1 MTWETYGQ
9 DLDRRIKTLHE
20 RVQAGTYRALP
31 SRPPGRLIGIAVPL
45 HVGRTAYHGCADLDL
60 SIRRIDSFGPTAAE
74 LDDGTI
80 NSARIAGFT
89 RLGYQNAQD
98 ATAATARS
106 SADIT

>member
-1 MTWETYGQ
+1 MPARPA
-9 DLDRRIKTLHE
+9 DRHC
-20 RVQAGTYRALP
+20 RAT
-31 SRPPGRLIGIAVPL
+31 AC
-45 HVGRTAYHGCADLDL
+45 RTAYHGCADLDL